1 MFADVI
7 VDIQHEK
14 LDKIFQ
20 YRIPA
25 SMEDRLE
32 PGMEV
37 LVPFGKGNRQIKGYV
52 TGISE
57 TCDYDL
63 SKVKEII
70 EIPERGMEIEAKL
83 VALAAWMKANYGGT
97 MIQSLKTVLPIKQ
110 KENAKVKKRLRLLLD
125 EETGKRQLHY
135 YLEKNQKARARLMAA
150 LLDDPLLE
158 YELVTKKLN
167 ITMPVIR
174 ALEEQGVLAV
184 ETEQVFRTP
193 VKQTEQKA
201 QEITYTPEQQNV
213 IECFRQDYTE
223 GLRKTYLIHGVTG
236 SGKTEVYMEMIRTVV
251 DQGKQAIVL
260 IPEIALTYQTVM
272 RFYRRFGNRVA
283 IMNSRLSAGERYDQ
297 MMRAKAGQVD
307 VMIGPRSALFTP
319 FPDLGLIVI
328 DEEHEPTYKSEQT
341 PRYHARETAIRR
353 AETEGA
359 SVVLGSATP
368 SMEAMY
374 RARRG
379 EYVLFE
385 MKNRS
390 RMQQM
395 AEVYTVD
402 MREELKNGNRS
413 ILSTKLKELMEDRL
427 EKGEQIMLFLNR
439 RGYSGFISCRECG
452 HVVKCPHCDVSLSVH
467 RDGKMRCHY
476 CGYEQPKIT
485 VCPECGSRYIGE
497 FRAGTQQIEDMVRET
512 FPQARVLRMDMDT
525 TRQKDAHEKIL
536 SAFANEEADVLVGT
550 QMIVKGHDFPNV
562 TLVGVLAADMSLY
575 TGDYRSGERTFQ
587 LLTQAAGRA
596 GRGERPGEAVIQTYD
611 PSHYAIETA
620 AKQDYKA
627 FYEEEIRYR
636 ELMGYPPT
644 EQLLAVFVSGE
655 DEALLE
661 KGCHYLREYILRV
674 IRHLSGAGSMKD
686 GSPDVQT
693 DRTGAYAAGV
703 IGPASPGID
712 KIKDVYRRVIYVKAE
727 RYDILVGI
735 KDRVEKYI
743 EINSGFDR
751 MRIQFDFNPM

>member
-110 KENAKVKKRLRLLLD
+110 KENAKVKKSLRLLLD

-150 LLDDPLLE
+150 LLDDHLLE

-674 IRHLSGAGSMKD
+674 IRHLSGAGSIKG

>member
-20 YRIPA
+20 YRIPE

-32 PGMEV
+32 PGMQV
-37 LVPFGKGNRQIKGYV
+37 LVPFGKGNRRITGYV

-63 SKVKEII
+63 SKVKEIA

-83 VALAAWMKANYGGT
+83 VALAAWMKENYGGT
-97 MIQSLKTVLPIKQ
+97 MIQALKTVLPIRH

-125 EETGKRQLHY
+125 EETGLRQLHY

-150 LLDDPLLE
+150 LLDDHLLE
-158 YELVTKKLN
+158 YDLVTKKLN
-167 ITMPVIR
+167 ITLPVIR
-174 ALEEQGVLAV
+174 ALEEQGVLAI
-184 ETEQVFRTP
+184 ESEQVFRTP
-193 VKQTEQKA
+193 LKQAEKREEQ
-201 QEITYTPEQQNV
+201 ISYTPEQTDV
-213 IECFRQDYTE
+213 ISRFREDFRQ
-223 GLRKTYLIHGVTG
+223 GARRTYLIHGVTG

-251 DQGKQAIVL
+251 EQGRQAIVL

-272 RFYRRFGNRVA
+272 RFYRRFGDRVS

-353 AETEGA
+353 AQTEDA

-395 AEVYTVD
+395 AQVYTVD
-402 MREELKNGNRS
+402 MREELKSGNRS
-413 ILSTKLKELMEDRL
+413 ILSGKLAGLMADRL
-427 EKGEQIMLFLNR
+427 ENGEQTMLFLNR

-476 CGYEQPKIT
+476 CGYERPKVT
-485 VCPECGSRYIGE
+485 ACPECGSPYIGE
-497 FRAGTQQIEDMVRET
+497 FRAGTQQIEDLVHQT

-525 TRQKDAHEKIL
+525 TRQKDSHGKIL
-536 SAFANEEADVLVGT
+536 SAFANEEADILVGT

-562 TLVGVLAADMSLY
+562 TLVGILAADMSLY
-575 TGDYRSGERTFQ
+575 TADYRSGERTFQ

-596 GRGERPGEAVIQTYD
+596 GRGEKPGEAVIQTYD
-611 PSHYAIETA
+611 PSHYAIRTA
-620 AKQDYKA
+620 ADQDYEA

-636 ELMGYPPT
+636 ELMGYPPA
-644 EQLLAVFVSGE
+644 EELLAVFISGE

-661 KGCHYLREYILRV
+661 KGCGYLKEYILRV
-674 IRHLSGAGSMKD
+674 AGGTSEI
-686 GSPDVQT
+686 Q
-693 DRTGAYAAGV
+693 V

-712 KIKDVYRRVIYVKAE
+712 KIRDVYRRVIYVKAARYETLVRIKNRAE
-727 RYDILVGI
+727 R
-735 KDRVEKYI
+735 YI
-743 EINSGFDR
+743 EINSGYDR

>member
-283 IMNSRLSAGERYDQ
+283 IMNSRLSAGERCDQ

-536 SAFANEEADVLVGT
+536 SVFANEEADVLVGT

-636 ELMGYPPT
+636 ELMGYPPA

-674 IRHLSGAGSMKD
+674 IRHLSGAGSIKG